1 VLRKKFGKKFMS
13 HVMHCEYK
21 RPLQVRQEISIII
34 RRMKN
39 IVSIFLNEVS
49 GVFLIKRISAG
60 SADQCTPEFGGKR
73 KAGCRQVVVSRD
85 QYTAIHGHAFPF
97 FYFILNNGK
106 ISGNP
111 AIILQGECLVVKLY
125 LHPFIINL
133 NSLNRYLQ

>member
-1 VLRKKFGKKFMS
+1 MVGFVDYLPLIGNKGVVLRKKFGKKFMS

-85 QYTAIHGHAFPF
+85 QNTAIHGHVDRKSTR
-97 FYFILNNGK
+97 LNSSHVK
-106 ISGNP
+106 ISY
-111 AIILQGECLVVKLY
+111 AVFCLKKKK
-125 LHPFIINL
+125 
-133 NSLNRYLQ
+133 